1 MKKLFAALCLLAA
14 FSLPGTSHAE
24 VNGVY
29 VTPKFLMSI
38 MSTGSVSSDFS
49 YGRFGSVFDTSTS
62 YSQFTL
68 GGGLALG
75 YDFYPK
81 SQLPLRAELEV
92 LFRGNQKHSFGL
104 DATDF
109 GRAVFGATGFADPDG
124 FELKGTWNTTTL
136 FANFYYDF
144 HNSSDFTPYI
154 GAGAGLAFNYA
165 GYTASYRGQNL
176 GSADKHSTTFA
187 WNVGA
192 GCSYAFTENFA
203 LDVAYRYVSTG
214 ASTVDGDVR
223 GLHYEIDSNP
233 NGHEFTI
240 GLRMTF

>member
-1 MKKLFAALCLLAA
+1 MKKFLTAICLLVL
-14 FSLPGTSHAE
+14 FGLPCKSMAE

-38 MSTGSVSSDFS
+38 MNTGNNNSSID
-49 YGRFGSVFDTSTS
+49 YGGFTLFDTSTS

-68 GGGLALG
+68 GGGLAVG
-75 YDFYPK
+75 YDFFPK
-81 SQLPLRAELEV
+81 SDLPLRAELEV
-92 LFRGNQKHSFGL
+92 LFRGNQKNTYDL
-104 DATDF
+104 DS
-109 GRAVFGATGFADPDG
+109 PLNLNG
-124 FELKGTWNTTTL
+124 FEMKGTWNTTTL

-165 GYTASYRGQNL
+165 GYTASLNGQ
-176 GSADKHSTTFA
+176 SFASDEKYSTTFA

-192 GCSYAFTENFA
+192 GCSYAFNENFA

-214 ASTVDGDVR
+214 ASTVDGDIQ
-223 GLHYEIDSNP
+223 GFHYEIDSNP

>member
-1 MKKLFAALCLLAA
+1 MKKLFATICLLCAL
-14 FSLPGTSHAE
+14 SLPGTSRAE

-38 MSTGSVSSDFS
+38 LNTGNNSSDVSTRGFTI
-49 YGRFGSVFDTSTS
+49 FDTSTS
-62 YSQFTL
+62 HSQFTL
-68 GGGLALG
+68 GGGLAVG
-75 YDFYPK
+75 YDFFPK
-81 SQLPLRAELEV
+81 SQLPLRAEVEV
-92 LFRGNQKHSFGL
+92 LFRGNQKNTFDM
-104 DATDF
+104 DATDLGRTAF
-109 GRAVFGATGFADPDG
+109 GLLGMNPNG
-124 FELKGTWNTTTL
+124 FEMKGTWNTTTL

-165 GYTASYRGQNL
+165 GYTASYRGR
-176 GSADKHSTTFA
+176 SFASDEKYSTTFA

-192 GCSYAFTENFA
+192 GCSYAFNENFA

-214 ASTVDGDVR
+214 ASSVDGDVQ
-223 GLHYEIDSNP
+223 GIHYEIDSNP
-233 NGHEFTI
+233 NAHEFTI

>member
-1 MKKLFAALCLLAA
+1 MKKLFAALCLLCAL
-14 FSLPGTSHAE
+14 SLPDFAKAE

-38 MSTGSVSSDFS
+38 MSTGNNSSDISAGGFS
-49 YGRFGSVFDTSTS
+49 IFDTSTS

-68 GGGLALG
+68 GGGLAVG
-75 YDFYPK
+75 YDFFPQ

-92 LFRGNQKHSFGL
+92 LFRGNQKNTSGM
-104 DATDF
+104 DATDVGRTAF
-109 GRAVFGATGFADPDG
+109 GMIGMDPDG
-124 FELKGTWNTTTL
+124 FEMKGTWNTTTL
-136 FANFYYDF
+136 FANVYYDF
-144 HNSSDFTPYI
+144 HNSTDFTPYI

-165 GYTASYRGQNL
+165 GYTASYQGQDFAS
-176 GSADKHSTTFA
+176 GDKYSTTFA

-192 GCSYAFTENFA
+192 GCSYAFNENFA

-214 ASTVDGDVR
+214 ASSVDGDVQ
-223 GLHYEIDSNP
+223 GVHYQIDSNP